1 MKKLTAVLTGSMF
14 LLLGLF
20 LFSFLPGIVHAQ
32 QSGSDLSN
40 DITPTLN
47 CPPGKFDS
55 LMGVCKDTSKEQPAI
70 HKTVTLTPE
79 ANCPAGK
86 WDSLMGVCKDTSKE
100 QPATSM
106 AAPITPTD
114 TEPAAE

>member
-32 QSGSDLSN
+32 QSGSDFSK

-55 LMGVCKDTSKEQPAI
+55 LMGVCKDTSKE
-70 HKTVTLTPE
+70 K
-79 ANCPAGK
+79 
-86 WDSLMGVCKDTSKE
+86 
-100 QPATSM
+100 PATSM